1 MNTFASVLAAALG
14 VVCVAS
20 AFADFRG
27 VPQVLETVS
36 RLGVPA
42 DKVRLLG
49 FVKLAA
55 AAGLAAGF
63 VVRGLH
69 VATGSALF
77 LYFAIATTA
86 HVRVRD
92 GVRNALPAFVL
103 CALSVTFTLA
113 ALAA

>member
-1 MNTFASVLAAALG
+1 MSRFASVLAGFLG
-14 VVCVAS
+14 IVCVAS
-20 AFADFRG
+20 AIADFRRL
-27 VPQVLETVS
+27 PRILETMS

-49 FVKLAA
+49 LVKVAA
-55 AAGLAAGF
+55 AVGLAAGF
-63 VVRGLH
+63 AVRGLH

-92 GVRNALPAFVL
+92 GLRNTAPAFVL
-103 CALSVTFTLA
+103 CAVAVAFVLA

>member
-1 MNTFASVLAAALG
+1 MNTVASVLAGVLG
-14 VVCVAS
+14 VVCIAS
-20 AFADFRG
+20 AIADFRRG
-27 VPQVLETVS
+27 PQILETMS

-42 DKVRLLG
+42 EKVRLLG

-55 AAGLAAGF
+55 AVGLAAGF

-69 VATGSALF
+69 VATGAALF

-92 GVRNALPAFVL
+92 GARDALPAFVL
-103 CALSVTFTLA
+103 CALSVAFTLA